1 MTRAGI
7 LFLSLTAIVA
17 ALAGVLAF
25 AITKLIAAARARGTD
40 RKEGSETAFMAAAM
54 EQAVE
59 RMRSQ
64 ERAMRERAEASERL
78 SQEII
83 ASITS
88 GLLVVGDDR
97 AVRTLNPAGRRMLGL
112 GAETPGDAM
121 RVVLRTAGPLVA
133 VVEECLVSSRPVV
146 RRTIQVRTPAGETAH
161 LGVTVSPI
169 GSGNGNAQ
177 GAICLFTDLS
187 AVVELEEQLR
197 TKDSLARLGELTA
210 GIAHEFRNGLA
221 TIHGYSR
228 LLVLEKLPPDYRPYV
243 QGIRDETEALR
254 QVVTNFLNFA
264 KPAELTLG
272 AVPLRGLAERAA
284 DEVRAEAMSRGGEVS
299 VSGQFGTVQGDEVL
313 LRQAFSNLCRNALEA
328 CVDAGV
334 PPRIALEGTI
344 DAAQRSQQI
353 VVRDNGPGVDASVT
367 ARMFRPFFTT
377 KARGTGL
384 GLALVHKIVVTHN
397 GRVAVSNAE
406 TGGARMAVTLP
417 LRSDALA
424 ES

>member
-7 LFLSLTAIVA
+7 LLLSLTAIIA
-17 ALAGVLAF
+17 ALVGVLAF
-25 AITKLIAAARARGTD
+25 AITKLIAAARSRGTE
-40 RKEGSETAFMAAAM
+40 RKEGAETAFMAAAM
-54 EQAVE
+54 EKAVE

-64 ERAMRERAEASERL
+64 ERAMKERAEASERL

-88 GLLVVGDDR
+88 GLLVVGHEGT
-97 AVRTLNPAGRRMLGL
+97 VRTLNPAGRRMLGL
-112 GAETPGDAM
+112 DAVTFSDAM
-121 RVVLRTAGPLVA
+121 RDVLRTAGPLVA
-133 VVEECLVSSRPVV
+133 VVEECLASAKPVV

-169 GSGNGNAQ
+169 GSGDGNAQ

-264 KPAELTLG
+264 KPTELTLA
-272 AVPLRGLAERAA
+272 AVALRGLAERAA
-284 DEVRAEAMSRGGEVS
+284 EEVRSEAVLRGGEVS

-334 PPRIALEGTI
+334 SPRIALEGTI

-353 VVRDNGPGVDASVT
+353 VVADNGPGVDANVT

-384 GLALVHKIVVTHN
+384 GLALVQKIVVTHN
-397 GRVAVSNAE
+397 GRVAVSNSD

-417 LRSDALA
+417 LRPETLA

>member
-1 MTRAGI
+1 MTKAGV

-25 AITKLIAAARARGTD
+25 ALTKLIATARSRGLD
-40 RKEGSETAFMAAAM
+40 RKEGAETAFMAAAM

-59 RMRSQ
+59 RMRTQ
-64 ERAMRERAEASERL
+64 ERATRERAEASERL

-88 GLLVVGDDR
+88 GLLVVGDDGV
-97 AVRTLNPAGRRMLGL
+97 VRTLNPAGRRMLGL
-112 GAETPGDAM
+112 NADTPSDAL
-121 RVVLRTAGPLVA
+121 RDVLRSAGPLVSI
-133 VVEECLVSSRPVV
+133 VEECLASSRPIV
-146 RRTIQVRTPAGETAH
+146 RRTIQVTTPSGGTAH

-169 GSGNGNAQ
+169 GSGVGTAQ

-228 LLVLEKLPPDYRPYV
+228 LLVLDKLPPDYRPYV

-264 KPAELTLG
+264 KPTELTLG
-272 AVPLRGLAERAA
+272 AVALQGLAERAA
-284 DEVRAEAMSRGGEVS
+284 DEVRAEAVSRGGDVR

-353 VVRDNGPGVDASVT
+353 VVRDNGPGVDANVT

-417 LRSDALA
+417 LRVDTLA